1 MDGSKGS
8 TQEKRRKRGR
18 RNAEERRR
26 ETEAGA
32 PDPIKRMLP
41 EEHRTLVQ
49 ELQVHQIELELQN
62 EELNRAQQELE
73 LSRANYF
80 DLYDLAPVGYLT
92 LSARNLILELNL
104 TAATLVGSER
114 GSLLNLP
121 FPQLIHPEDQALY
134 YNKRK
139 QFEQGAA
146 QPFELRLLHR
156 AGHAVWV
163 NVQATAARE
172 RSGATVWRITLSDIT
187 ERKQT
192 EAALF
197 QAQKLES
204 MGVLAGGM
212 AHDFNNLLAAM
223 LGNLELSALDET
235 EGAQALHLGVV
246 RECVLRAA
254 GLCRQLL
261 AYAGKG
267 RFERESIR
275 LDHLIRAH
283 LDFLNLSIA
292 KGVDLQLELEPDL
305 PEIEGDEAQIEQALM
320 NLIVNAS
327 ESYGPEGGPVR
338 IRTRRRTLKD
348 TDLPAM
354 VPGTPVE
361 PGPFVVLE
369 VEDSG
374 AGMDS
379 ATIMKI
385 FDPFFTTKFIGRGLG
400 LAALQGIMRVNGGGV
415 QVRSRPGHG
424 SCFSLWFPMVA
435 AARLP
440 EELPPAD
447 PQVQEDALEGA
458 GQVLVV
464 DDEEQVRAV
473 LQLFLRHMGFTV
485 LEAEDGEEAVR
496 AYRQSP
502 DQIRLV
508 LLDLTMPRMGGLE
521 ATRQILEEF
530 PMARIVLMSGYVQDP
545 LPGFAG
551 ADRIGGFLKKP
562 FLREELEAVLARCL
576 Q

>member
-1 MDGSKGS
+1 MVDPDADS
-8 TQEKRRKRGR
+8 QEERRKLGR
-18 RNAEERRR
+18 RNIRERRQD
-26 ETEAGA
+26 AA
-32 PDPIKRMLP
+32 PDLAERLP
-41 EEHRTLVQ
+41 PGEHLSVIQ
-49 ELQVHQIELELQN
+49 DLQVHQIELELQN
-62 EELNRAQQELE
+62 EELNRAQRELE

-104 TAATLVGSER
+104 TAATLVGLER
-114 GSLLNLP
+114 GRLLNLP

-134 YNKRK
+134 YHKRK
-139 QFEQGAA
+139 QFEQGAP

-156 AGHAVWV
+156 AGHPVWM

-172 RSGATVWRITLSDIT
+172 RSGATVWRVTLSDIT

-204 MGVLAGGM
+204 MGILAGGM

-223 LGNLELSALDET
+223 LGNLELSVLDEA
-235 EGAQALHLGVV
+235 EGGRELHLAVV
-246 RECVLRAA
+246 RDCILRAS
-254 GLCRQLL
+254 GLCRQML

-267 RFERESIR
+267 RFLREAIR
-275 LDHLIRAH
+275 LDHLIRAN

-292 KGVDLQLELEPDL
+292 KGVDLQLELEADL

-327 ESYGPEGGPVR
+327 ESYGPEGGAVR
-338 IRTRRRTLKD
+338 IRARRRTLKT

-354 VPGTPVE
+354 VSGTSVE

-374 AGMDS
+374 SGMDA
-379 ATIMKI
+379 ATLKKI

-400 LAALQGIMRVNGGGV
+400 LAALLGIMRVNGGGV
-415 QVRSRPGHG
+415 QVGSRPGHG
-424 SCFSLWFPMVA
+424 TRFSLWFPAIQGALIPEDLPAAGPVA
-435 AARLP
+435 
-440 EELPPAD
+440 PAG
-447 PQVQEDALEGA
+447 ALQGT

-464 DDEEQVRAV
+464 DDDEKMRAV
-473 LQLFLRHMGFTV
+473 LRLFLQRMGFTV
-485 LEAEDGEEAVR
+485 LEADDGEEAVQ
-496 AYRQSP
+496 AYRQSS
-502 DQIRLV
+502 DRIRLV
-508 LLDLTMPRMGGLE
+508 LLDLTMPIMGGLE
-521 ATRQILEEF
+521 ATHRILEEF
-530 PMARIVLMSGYVQDP
+530 PKAHIVLMSGYVQDP
-545 LPGFAG
+545 LAGFAE
-551 ADRIGGFLKKP
+551 ANRVGGFLKKP

-576 Q
+576 KG

>member
-1 MDGSKGS
+1 V
-8 TQEKRRKRGR
+8 GR

-26 ETEAGA
+26 ETGAGA
-32 PDPIKRMLP
+32 PDLVKRMLP
-41 EEHRTLVQ
+41 EEHRNLVQ

-134 YNKRK
+134 YHKRK
-139 QFEQGAA
+139 QFEQGAP

-156 AGHAVWV
+156 AGHAIWV
-163 NVQATAARE
+163 NVQASAARE
-172 RSGATVWRITLSDIT
+172 RSGATVWRVTLSDIT

-235 EGAQALHLGVV
+235 EGAQAMHLGVV
-246 RECVLRAA
+246 RDCVLRAA
-254 GLCRQLL
+254 GLCRQML

-267 RFERESIR
+267 RFIREAIR

-338 IRTRRRTLKD
+338 IRARRRTLKD
-348 TDLPAM
+348 TDLPTM
-354 VPGTPVE
+354 VPGTLVE
-361 PGPFVVLE
+361 PGPFVVLD

-374 AGMDS
+374 VGMDP
-379 ATIMKI
+379 ATIKKI

-424 SCFSLWFPMVA
+424 SCFSLWFPVGPGA
-435 AARLP
+435 PLP
-440 EELPPAD
+440 EELPPDDA
-447 PQVQEDALEGA
+447 QLQEGALEGE

-464 DDEEQVRAV
+464 DDDEQVRAV
-473 LQLFLRHMGFTV
+473 LQLFLRHLGFTV
-485 LEAEDGEEAVR
+485 IEAEDGEEAVR
-496 AYRQSP
+496 TYRRSS

-521 ATRQILEEF
+521 ATRRILEEF
-530 PMARIVLMSGYVQDP
+530 PTARIVLMSGYVQDP

-562 FLREELEAVLARCL
+562 FLRQELEAILAHCL